1 MAGDFNMGNQSQVL
15 RPTREN
21 EQEKL
26 DPANEL
32 GRNFSAPENEHLL
45 ERILTIMSNSYSF
58 NMLPSRPNEDGSIL
72 RRVIIIVIPP
82 IKVMIPTKE
91 NE

>member
-58 NMLPSRPNEDGSIL
+58 NISARDFHCVSINL
-72 RRVIIIVIPP
+72 KAQTQI
-82 IKVMIPTKE
+82 
-91 NE
+91 NDD